1 MTKGDV
7 ADFSIISNTGTDLL
21 TGFAD
26 VDDLRVSLICL
37 LLSYA
42 PFCACASPLEDDPD
56 LSEGPSIETV
66 GGTAGFVCDRSS
78 LERRRVRLALLDLGG
93 DRPPLPPPRAGGEG
107 LREDEED
114 ELQAGGLSRTECL
127 QSALKILLRDW

>member
-42 PFCACASPLEDDPD
+42 PFCASPLEDDPD

-78 LERRRVRLALLDLGG
+78 LERRRDRPALLDLGG

-114 ELQAGGLSRTECL
+114 ELQGGGLSRTECL
-127 QSALKILLRDW
+127 L

>member
-1 MTKGDV
+1 MIGN
-7 ADFSIISNTGTDLL
+7 STDLL

-42 PFCACASPLEDDPD
+42 PFCASPLEDDPD

-66 GGTAGFVCDRSS
+66 GGTAGFVCDLSS
-78 LERRRVRLALLDLGG
+78 LERRRVRLDLGG

-114 ELQAGGLSRTECL
+114 ELRGEGLSRTECL
-127 QSALKILLRDW
+127 I

>member
-1 MTKGDV
+1 M
-7 ADFSIISNTGTDLL
+7 
-21 TGFAD
+21 
-26 VDDLRVSLICL
+26 

-42 PFCACASPLEDDPD
+42 PFCASPLEDDPD
-56 LSEGPSIETV
+56 LSEGPSIDTV

-127 QSALKILLRDW
+127 QSALKILLLRGKTSEKNAFPFL

>member
-1 MTKGDV
+1 M
-7 ADFSIISNTGTDLL
+7 
-21 TGFAD
+21 
-26 VDDLRVSLICL
+26 

-42 PFCACASPLEDDPD
+42 PFCASPLEDDPD
-56 LSEGPSIETV
+56 LSEGPSIDTV

-78 LERRRVRLALLDLGG
+78 LERRRRVRLALLDLGG

-114 ELQAGGLSRTECL
+114 ELQGGGLSRTECL
-127 QSALKILLRDW
+127 RSALKVLLREG